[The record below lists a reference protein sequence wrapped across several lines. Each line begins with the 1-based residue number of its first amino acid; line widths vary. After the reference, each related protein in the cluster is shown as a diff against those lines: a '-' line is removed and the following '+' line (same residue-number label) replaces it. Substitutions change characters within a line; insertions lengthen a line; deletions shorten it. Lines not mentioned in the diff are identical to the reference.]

1 MTENHAL
8 PVINDLQLTLH
19 KLASSVV
26 ERCPDM
32 WEMARL
38 AAVQIL
44 HTYGQGAHAPD
55 QVYWHRFDNG
65 QSNPRSFTGWEH
77 VGPPLESVSLTQ
89 LVMRRFTPHD
99 QDNADLLVDWGGFYT
114 ADARTHLF
122 NESNEVPLLPQDVLH
137 DFWKLDF
144 ATQFNTRLNEFWTQ
158 DKDAYRALTK
168 INFLARAFE
177 DLDNGTLHP
186 RHFTSVMKAAA
197 GSFSTPASL
206 AKIHQRDQAPAGL
219 SIRALDIGG
228 YQATDILRI
237 VDEHGR
243 QIIYMP
249 DEDGSFHVFESV
261 ADLHWWLLVQTNDP
275 GKLPIFMSHFALSAY
290 AADGTDVGLHDVL
303 ITLFMSHARGDHSCI
318 NQNDLAI
325 AGDPFDWLSD
335 QARERMHKEAKTA
348 LHSNSQLRK
357 KLWIGYLSTTANLTG
372 ALGMLCWP
380 VALAAV
386 GADLASLGL
395 NIDQAVNGRN
405 TAERKAG
412 VMGAI
417 FSSIDAL
424 LNTLVVVGAAGELK
438 ALGEDSRLAEAKAV
452 PPLPLEPLPLPKHL
466 AVELEHNP
474 LNDFVANVLL
484 SDEELAN
491 KGTLA
496 GVYNPGDGH
505 FYIQLDELPYQVRY
519 IGELKT
525 WVVVDPGEPFS
536 FFRHYP
542 VELQA
547 DGSWALRERPGLRGG
562 TGRLFGRRPW
572 GSARTAAAPQ
582 PAAASPYDIPEQYR
596 AKLAETAARSQYY
609 REGFIKVN
617 DEEFNQATIK
627 FEQLRKDL
635 LDDAGT
641 FFDLYKQAPRP
652 TIPTLEANT
661 PAKGIIKS
669 IYAQTDGLVI
679 GETHDSIASKQ
690 FLIDNMTTLSK
701 QKVKTLYFEH
711 LMTDMHASGLEAF
724 NRTGVMDETLLR
736 YVQNLDAGHG
746 TDALG
751 NFTFE
756 AVLKSANEHHI
767 QVRAI
772 DCLSS
777 YVQNDLPR
785 PVANARQKMMNFYA
799 SKTITADQ
807 QLNGPHRWVALVGN
821 SHSNTF
827 EGVPGVSEMNHAIGL
842 RIADVPLGTA
852 TSIGEDAGDSFKTSG
867 IGNATAFV
875 KGDLL
880 LSIATKPAVIAADIS
895 SRLPQAGMFLV
906 DATADPHLLVHRSR
920 SGELIRT
927 PIEHAFAG
935 VKVTRNG
942 WPSISGRWYRNEEKL
957 LEAIRVVLG
966 MRQVR

>member
-1 MTENHAL
+1 MSDKHVL

-32 WEMARL
+32 WEMARV
-38 AAVQIL
+38 AAIKIL

-55 QVYWHRFDNG
+55 KVYWHRFDNG

-114 ADARTHLF
+114 DDAHAHLF

-137 DFWKLDF
+137 DFWTLDF
-144 ATQFNTRLNEFWTQ
+144 ATQFNTRLDEFWTQ
-158 DKDAYRALTK
+158 DKDAYRALAK

-177 DLDNGTLHP
+177 DLDSGTLHP
-186 RHFTSVMKAAA
+186 RHFTSVIKAAA
-197 GSFSTPASL
+197 NSFSTPASL

-237 VDEHGR
+237 VDEHGH

-249 DEDGSFHVFESV
+249 DEDGSFHVFETV
-261 ADLHWWLLVQTNDP
+261 ADLHWWLLAQTNDP
-275 GKLPIFMSHFALSAY
+275 GTLPIFMSHFPLSSY
-290 AADGTDVGLHDVL
+290 TADGTDVGLHEVL

-318 NQNDLAI
+318 NQKDLAI
-325 AGDPFDWLSD
+325 NGDPFDWLSD
-335 QARERMHKEAKTA
+335 QARERMHKEAKNA
-348 LHSNSQLRK
+348 LHSNAQLRK
-357 KLWIGYLSTTANLTG
+357 KLWIGYLSSTANLTG

-412 VMGAI
+412 VTGAI

-424 LNTLVVVGAAGELK
+424 LNTLVIVGAAGELK

-452 PPLPLEPLPLPKHL
+452 PPLPLEPVPLPAHL
-466 AVELEHNP
+466 AVELERNP

-484 SDEELAN
+484 SDEALVN
-491 KGTLA
+491 QGMLA
-496 GVYNPGDGH
+496 GVYNPGDGN

-525 WVVVDPGEPFS
+525 WAIVDPGEPFS

-547 DGSWALRERPGLRGG
+547 DGHWTLRDKPGLRGG
-562 TGRLFGRRPW
+562 SGRFFGRRLW
-572 GSARTAAAPQ
+572 GSTRTAAAPLPP
-582 PAAASPYDIPEQYR
+582 PATPYDIPEALR
-596 AKLAETAARSQYY
+596 AKLADVAAAPQYY
-609 REGFIKVN
+609 REGMVN
-617 DEEFNQATIK
+617 IRDSTFAEASAR
-627 FEQLRKDL
+627 FEQLRKNL
-635 LDDAGT
+635 LDDTEA
-641 FFDLYKQAPRP
+641 FFDQYAQAPRP
-652 TIPTLEANT
+652 TAPTLEANT

-679 GETHDSIASKQ
+679 GETHDSIASKK
-690 FLIDNMTTLSK
+690 FLIDNMATLSK

-711 LMTDMHASGLEAF
+711 LMADMHASGLEAF
-724 NRTGVMDETLLR
+724 NRTGMMDETLLR
-736 YVQNLDAGHG
+736 YVRRLDAGHG

-751 NFTFE
+751 NYTFE

-785 PVANARQKMMNFYA
+785 LVVHARQKMMNFYA
-799 SKTITADQ
+799 SNTISADQ
-807 QLNGPHRWVALVGN
+807 QLNGPHRWVALIGN

-842 RIADVPLGTA
+842 RVADTPLGTA
-852 TSIGEDAGDSFKTSG
+852 TSIGEDAGDYLKTSLLS
-867 IGNATAFV
+867 NTTAFV

-880 LSIATKPAVIAADIS
+880 LSIATKPAAIAADTAA
-895 SRLPQAGMFLV
+895 RLPRAGMFLI
-906 DATADPHLLVHRSR
+906 DTRTDPHSLVHRSKT
-920 SGELIRT
+920 GELVGT
-927 PIEHAFAG
+927 AIEHSRSG
-935 VKVTRNG
+935 VKVTRHG
-942 WPSISGRWYRNEEKL
+942 WPTVSGRWYRDEEGL
-957 LEAIRVVLG
+957 ARALRAVLG
-966 MRQVR
+966 MRRAT